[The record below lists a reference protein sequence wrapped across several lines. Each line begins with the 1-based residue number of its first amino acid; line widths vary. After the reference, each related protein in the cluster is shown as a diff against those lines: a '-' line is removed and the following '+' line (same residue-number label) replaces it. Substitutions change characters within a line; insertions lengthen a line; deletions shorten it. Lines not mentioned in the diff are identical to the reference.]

1 MSLRLIGLLSI
12 RAGVRVLQ
20 SNSSKEEE
28 VGQVPSAVRHKG
40 LELMEFCRWEVDG
53 ASCSSQPLSVHAEE
67 LWFKVTGLK
76 AEDDVLVKRRT
87 TTLHNQHALAM
98 NSS

>member
-1 MSLRLIGLLSI
+1 MGQFAGYLL
-12 RAGVRVLQ
+12 
-20 SNSSKEEE
+20 
-28 VGQVPSAVRHKG
+28 RHKG

-76 AEDDVLVKRRT
+76 AEDDVLV
-87 TTLHNQHALAM
+87 
-98 NSS
+98 